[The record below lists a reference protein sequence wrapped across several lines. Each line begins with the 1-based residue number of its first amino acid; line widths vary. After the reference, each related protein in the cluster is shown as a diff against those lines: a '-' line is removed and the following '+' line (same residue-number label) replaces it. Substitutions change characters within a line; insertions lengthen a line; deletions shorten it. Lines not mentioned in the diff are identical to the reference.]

1 MDTLLQE
8 GKRSIVR
15 QYFFFGLVSQVSYHY
30 TNTMKMRK
38 TKQALLLNDVE
49 IVDAGAEG
57 NAIARV
63 DGMVI
68 FVPFVV
74 PGDVVDIKVFKKKK
88 NYAEGRAIALKKP
101 SPLRVDTACPHF
113 GICGGCK
120 WQTLRYDAQL
130 KYKEQQ
136 VRDNLERLGHLDTSN
151 MHPICGSDNI
161 YYYRNKLEFTFSSKR
176 WLNEGELRSDD
187 DPGALGFHIPSV
199 FDKVLPI
206 EHCALQRDPSNA
218 IRVAVRDYAL
228 QHQLPF
234 YDIRNHIG
242 YLRNLVIRNTSTG
255 EWMVIVIVAE
265 DHPEWLFPLL
275 DYIKEQF
282 PQITSLLYII
292 NTKMNDSYTDLD
304 VSTYHGKGFITE
316 QMPRYGGGAPLQFK
330 INPKSFYQT
339 NSEQAFRLYS
349 FVAQYAD
356 LQGHETVY
364 DLYTGTGT
372 IAQFLASNCKKVV
385 GIEYVE
391 EAIADAKE
399 NAAINGFDNCSFFA
413 GDMAKVLTDDFIS
426 ANGTPDV
433 VITDPPRAGMHEHVV
448 EQLLRMSPNRIVYV
462 SCNPATQARDL
473 ALLTESYQIDDIQP
487 VDMFPHTQHV
497 ENVVKLT
504 KK

>member
-1 MDTLLQE
+1 
-8 GKRSIVR
+8 
-15 QYFFFGLVSQVSYHY
+15 
-30 TNTMKMRK
+30 MKMRK

-234 YDIRNHIG
+234 YDIRNHTG

-292 NTKMNDSYTDLD
+292 NTKMNDSYTYLD
-304 VSTYHGKGFITE
+304 VST
-316 QMPRYGGGAPLQFK
+316 
-330 INPKSFYQT
+330 
-339 NSEQAFRLYS
+339 
-349 FVAQYAD
+349 
-356 LQGHETVY
+356 
-364 DLYTGTGT
+364 
-372 IAQFLASNCKKVV
+372 
-385 GIEYVE
+385 
-391 EAIADAKE
+391 
-399 NAAINGFDNCSFFA
+399 
-413 GDMAKVLTDDFIS
+413 
-426 ANGTPDV
+426 
-433 VITDPPRAGMHEHVV
+433 
-448 EQLLRMSPNRIVYV
+448 
-462 SCNPATQARDL
+462 
-473 ALLTESYQIDDIQP
+473 
-487 VDMFPHTQHV
+487 
-497 ENVVKLT
+497 
-504 KK
+504 